1 MEKAGL
7 VRPAF
12 SEFGSGPTGGPETM
26 TTSNLNVA
34 HSSDGVSSQLNL
46 PTGPVGLVRPRRER
60 SDEDRDFLADAFKVT
75 AGGVSAKAVYRCLAY
90 YASLTARRIAYPSQ
104 NTIAA
109 YCELSVRQVRR
120 VLLKLERGGLIV
132 CLERKRGRCSSTY
145 SIPQP
150 GHGVPFNPDMVSDEE
165 GRKDQETKTLSLSA
179 GVQSQDHVPMEKKG
193 KAVNLSLFPS
203 PSRSEE
209 KSAPARD
216 ITFPKQVAL
225 YCKLRRKLGR
235 EVNHTMETEFDRL
248 PHPEKK
254 RVIDDLE
261 AQERE
266 LAHQGRVSAPPIKKP
281 KGFLTAAAQEAQRI
295 AACQH
300 VPAEDLPINCGKCGA
315 YIGKE

>member
-1 MEKAGL
+1 
-7 VRPAF
+7 
-12 SEFGSGPTGGPETM
+12 M
-26 TTSNLNVA
+26 TANLNVA
-34 HSSDGVSSQLNL
+34 RVSDGVSSPNQLSL
-46 PTGPVGLVRPRRER
+46 PTGPVGLVRPRRAR
-60 SDEDRDFLADAFKVT
+60 TDEDRDFLADAFKVT

-104 NTIAA
+104 STIAA

-165 GRKDQETKTLSLSA
+165 GRKDKETRKALSVSA
-179 GVQSQDHVPMEKKG
+179 DVQSQDHAQMEKNEG
-193 KAVNLSLFPS
+193 QAVNLSLVPS
-203 PSRSEE
+203 PSRSKEQ
-209 KSAPARD
+209 SAPARA

-266 LAHQGRVSAPPIKKP
+266 MAHEGKVEPAPTPPP
-281 KGFLTAAAQEAQRI
+281 KGGFQSAEAFEAQHR
-295 AACQH
+295 AGCQH
-300 VPAEDLPINCGKCGA
+300 VPADDLPINCGKCGA